1 MKNPLGEEIR
11 YTAGSVIMTEGNP
24 VDRIVEIVEGEV
36 LITTR
41 DLFDPTASPIIYAT
55 LGASDIAGEI
65 LLCPWVAS
73 AMSPYTAVVSSS
85 HPQALVRA
93 FTLQEFEA
101 YLGDGVA
108 VVTRILGRWADNRIR
123 QCRRF
128 RKSVSEARMQQRY
141 RMHLSN
147 DPEMGPLLE
156 TIANLDERIRAPSRS
171 TQAAPVPHLST
182 DTLQSGIAPV
192 GSVDP
197 LQANT
202 IPDPKEPGSSDR
214 S

>member
-1 MKNPLGEEIR
+1 MEKLLGEEIR
-11 YTAGSVIMTEGNP
+11 YAAGSVIMAEGNP
-24 VDRIVEIVEGEV
+24 VERIVEIVEGEV
-36 LITTR
+36 LLTAR

-65 LLCPWVAS
+65 LLCPWTAAV
-73 AMSPYTAVVSSS
+73 SPYTAVVSSS

-108 VVTRILGRWADNRIR
+108 VVTRILGRMADNRIR

-128 RKSVSEARMQQRY
+128 RKSVSEARMHRRY
-141 RMHLSN
+141 RMHLSI

-156 TIANLDERIRAPSRS
+156 TIANLDERIREPSRS
-171 TQAAPVPHLST
+171 TQGPPAPHPST

-192 GSVDP
+192 GSIDP

-202 IPDPKEPGSSDR
+202 IPDPKEPGGSDR